1 MFEEV
6 LSKDAKKS
14 LGLLGQ
20 SGLLNSS
27 YLAGGTALALQLGH
41 RYSYDF
47 DFFTPK
53 KFDERILIQ
62 RIIELFP
69 DFNLERKDWETILG
83 YFGETRFSLFF
94 YKYPLLFKSHKF
106 LDINVADIKDIA
118 VMKIAAI
125 ADRGTKRDFIDLYFI
140 FNEAKIITLEESL
153 KLYDKKFKTLSQ
165 NKIHIFKSLVY
176 FEDADREKSPK
187 MIKLVSWPKVKEF
200 FINEQ
205 KELAKK
211 FLTFEF

>member
-1 MFEEV
+1 MFEKV
-6 LSKDAKKS
+6 LSKNAKKS

-20 SGLLNSS
+20 SVLLDSA
-27 YLAGGTALALQLGH
+27 YLAGGTALALQLNH

-62 RIIELFP
+62 RITELFSN
-69 DFNLERKDWETILG
+69 FKLERKNRGTILG

-106 LDINVADIKDIA
+106 LNINVADIKDIA
-118 VMKIAAI
+118 AMKIAAV

-153 KLYDKKFKTLSQ
+153 KLYDKKFKALPQ

-176 FEDADREKSPK
+176 FEDADRDKSPK
-187 MIKLVSWPKVKEF
+187 MIKLVSWSKVKEF

-205 KELAKK
+205 KRLAKK
-211 FLTFEF
+211 LLKI

>member
-1 MFEEV
+1 MFEKV

-20 SGLLNSS
+20 SGLLDSA
-27 YLAGGTALALQLGH
+27 YLAGGTALALQLDH

-53 KFDERILIQ
+53 RFDERILIQ
-62 RIIELFP
+62 RITELFSN
-69 DFNLERKDWETILG
+69 FELERKDWGTILG
-83 YFGETRFSLFF
+83 YLGKTRFSLFF
-94 YKYPLLFKSHKF
+94 YKYPLLFKSHNF

-140 FNEAKIITLEESL
+140 FNEAKIMTLEESL
-153 KLYDKKFKTLSQ
+153 KLYDKKFKALPQ

-176 FEDADREKSPK
+176 FEDADRDKSPK
-187 MIKLVSWPKVKEF
+187 MIKSVNWQKVKEF
-200 FINEQ
+200 FIDEQ
-205 KELAKK
+205 KRLAKK
-211 FLTFEF
+211 LLSFE

>member
-1 MFEEV
+1 MFEKV

-20 SGLLNSS
+20 SGLLDSA
-27 YLAGGTALALQLGH
+27 YLVGGTALALQLGH

-62 RIIELFP
+62 RITKLFS
-69 DFNLERKDWETILG
+69 DFNLERKDWGTILG
-83 YFGETRFSLFF
+83 YFGEARFGLFF

-125 ADRGTKRDFIDLYFI
+125 ADPGTKLICI
-140 FNEAKIITLEESL
+140 
-153 KLYDKKFKTLSQ
+153 LSSMRQ
-165 NKIHIFKSLVY
+165 RL
-176 FEDADREKSPK
+176 
-187 MIKLVSWPKVKEF
+187 
-200 FINEQ
+200 
-205 KELAKK
+205 
-211 FLTFEF
+211 

>member
-1 MFEEV
+1 MFEKV

-20 SGLLNSS
+20 SGLLDSA
-27 YLAGGTALALQLGH
+27 YLAGGTALALQLDH

-53 KFDERILIQ
+53 RFDERILIQ
-62 RIIELFP
+62 RITELFSN
-69 DFNLERKDWETILG
+69 FELERKDWGTILG
-83 YFGETRFSLFF
+83 YLGKTRFSLFF
-94 YKYPLLFKSHKF
+94 YKYPLLFKSHNF

-153 KLYDKKFKTLSQ
+153 KLYDKKFKALPQ

-176 FEDADREKSPK
+176 FEDADRDKSPK
-187 MIKLVSWPKVKEF
+187 MIKSVNWQKVKEF
-200 FINEQ
+200 FIDEQ
-205 KELAKK
+205 KRLAKK
-211 FLTFEF
+211 LLSFE